1 MTRNKKKFLIKP
13 IATKGLE
20 VCGEKKERKKEKKR
34 RGASIKRLEPLGIK
48 IQIEVKNKSK
58 SFRTNI

>member
-1 MTRNKKKFLIKP
+1 MWR
-13 IATKGLE
+13 
-20 VCGEKKERKKEKKR
+20 EKRKKEKKR